1 MYYLRKLYYQ
11 IVDKETINLYRLILL
26 IEEYKNAYYHHVK
39 NNRGEYSMMDKM
51 HAYLYFSGNKTK
63 YHNWN
68 TIINL
73 QRKIEDTYEE
83 ICKRPEAQN
92 YKIHSEKFKE
102 FYIVEFYHL
111 QQEPDTVI
119 KWIKNDILYG
129 NNHQTTVLIPSEHES
144 S

>member
-1 MYYLRKLYYQ
+1 
-11 IVDKETINLYRLILL
+11 
-26 IEEYKNAYYHHVK
+26 
-39 NNRGEYSMMDKM
+39 MMDKM

-68 TIINL
+68 TIMSL

-83 ICKRPEAQN
+83 ICKRPDAQN

-119 KWIKNDILYG
+119 KWIKNDILFG
-129 NNHQTTVLIPSEHES
+129 NNHQTTVLIPSEDES